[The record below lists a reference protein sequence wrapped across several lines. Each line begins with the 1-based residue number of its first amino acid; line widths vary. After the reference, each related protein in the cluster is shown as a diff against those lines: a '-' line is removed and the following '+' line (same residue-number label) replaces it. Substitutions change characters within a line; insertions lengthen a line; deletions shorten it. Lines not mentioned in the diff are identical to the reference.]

1 MFKVRSIQLKIT
13 LWAGICMVFTAAI
26 VIGYAAYSLY
36 ETALTSAEA
45 EVTALAQKS
54 AASIKAELEVP
65 LDTARALAAA
75 LASARTAGEG
85 LSRDEVSEMLRLV
98 LVDNPS
104 FLGVYTCWEPNA
116 FDANDLAY
124 TTTVGYDSSGRFIPY
139 WSRDTHGEIMLEP
152 LRDYETSDYYTLPR
166 RTRQEQIIDPYPYV
180 VQGEEVL
187 MTSLVVPI
195 VANGEFLGIAGVDV
209 RLDDLQVL
217 ADEHKVGEN
226 GLLVVISYQGTLAAV
241 SGQAALVGKYATALH
256 ADFDSDNELARIQQ
270 AQAISEYQDDELE
283 AFVPIHFG
291 RTATPWTVN
300 AIMPQSEITAGA
312 TRLMWQMFGI
322 GTGLVFAA
330 LVLLWLMARQ
340 ISRPIEQ
347 MAAVANA
354 IALGDVSQQVTLVQ
368 SDEVGQLADA
378 FRAMSKSLRDKAEVA
393 RQFADGDMETE
404 IDVLSEQDIL
414 GRAMVSMRA
423 SISGLVAEAG
433 RLTQAAVDGKLSTR
447 GDASKFRG
455 GYREI
460 VQGVNN
466 TLDAVIGPLNVAA
479 EYMERIA
486 KGNIPQPISDT
497 YHGDFNEIKN
507 SLNTCIAAV
516 NLLVADAD
524 LLARA
529 GVEGKLST
537 RADATRH
544 DGDFRRVVEGV
555 NHTLDAVIG
564 PLNIAAGFVDQIA
577 QGVIPPPIT
586 DKYNGDFDAL
596 KNNLNRL
603 SERLRAMLSEVGA
616 SAANLNAAAAEILA
630 ATTQQAAGSSEQSA
644 AISQTTTTVDEVK
657 TISEQAS
664 MRAQEVASSSQK
676 TVEVARSGQR
686 SVQETIESMAQ
697 IKERVESIAENIL
710 ALSDQTQQIGEII
723 ATVNEI
729 ASQSN
734 MLALNASV
742 EAARA
747 GEHGKGFAVV
757 AMEVRSLAEQSR
769 QATSQVKAI
778 LSEIQKATNTTVM
791 VTEEGT
797 KGVDRGVQL
806 AAQAREAIEQL
817 ASVINESAQIATQ
830 VVVSGQQQQTGIEQ
844 IALAM
849 QNINQATVQ
858 SLASTRQAEKSAQSL
873 NDLARKMS
881 ETVAQYRL

>member
-1 MFKVRSIQLKIT
+1 MSALNNLNVGLKLIGGF
-13 LWAGICMVFTAAI
+13 LLVAAI
-26 VIGYAAYSLY
+26 IVVVAVISWYGMNSINTNVQNMYTDRLVPARQLGQISSDIYRIRGNVYKYMLLPEERSAVRTENDALIKSIESTLRAYEATEMTAEEDAALQQFKQDWPAYRQAIEETVRLFDAGQEQEAFATMLPGGNTANARKAVDTTLETLSDIQVTEGDKLMSKATEVANGVTVQIILSGTIGVLFALAFGIVLSNSITGPLSKGVHMMQEMSLGHLGDRLRMTRKD
-36 ETALTSAEA
+36 EIGVLAQAMDRFADDLQNIVVGTMKQIAEGDLSA
-45 EVTALAQKS
+45 EVTPKDSHDEIAPALKQT
-54 AASIKAELEVP
+54 
-65 LDTARALAAA
+65 LD
-75 LASARTAGEG
+75 
-85 LSRDEVSEMLRLV
+85 
-98 LVDNPS
+98 
-104 FLGVYTCWEPNA
+104 
-116 FDANDLAY
+116 
-124 TTTVGYDSSGRFIPY
+124 
-139 WSRDTHGEIMLEP
+139 
-152 LRDYETSDYYTLPR
+152 
-166 RTRQEQIIDPYPYV
+166 
-180 VQGEEVL
+180 
-187 MTSLVVPI
+187 
-195 VANGEFLGIAGVDV
+195 
-209 RLDDLQVL
+209 
-217 ADEHKVGEN
+217 
-226 GLLVVISYQGTLAAV
+226 
-241 SGQAALVGKYATALH
+241 
-256 ADFDSDNELARIQQ
+256 
-270 AQAISEYQDDELE
+270 
-283 AFVPIHFG
+283 
-291 RTATPWTVN
+291 
-300 AIMPQSEITAGA
+300 
-312 TRLMWQMFGI
+312 
-322 GTGLVFAA
+322 
-330 LVLLWLMARQ
+330 
-340 ISRPIEQ
+340 
-347 MAAVANA
+347 
-354 IALGDVSQQVTLVQ
+354 
-368 SDEVGQLADA
+368 
-378 FRAMSKSLRDKAEVA
+378 SLR
-393 RQFADGDMETE
+393 
-404 IDVLSEQDIL
+404 
-414 GRAMVSMRA
+414 
-423 SISGLVAEAG
+423 GLVAEAG